1 MSGAASGDLPTGL
14 PDDLGE
20 ALHRLAGAGSLLV
33 ALDFDGVVAPIV
45 EKAGAARALP
55 ASAEAVEA
63 LARAD
68 RVAVALVS
76 GRSMASLRE
85 VSGPPAGA
93 LLVASH
99 GAEGDGVPTDLTPE
113 QASLLERLVGEVT
126 AVVEAHPGTEVEHKP
141 AGVVLHTRRAPRDAA
156 AASARAVLDGPA
168 RRDGVKAL
176 EGKEVV
182 ELSVVDADKGRALV
196 ALRDRLAGSSGARP
210 AVLFVGDDV
219 TDENGFRALEPG
231 AGDVGVKVGDGAT
244 AAGFRVGTPE
254 DVTALLQRLLADV
267 LTSRG

>member
-1 MSGAASGDLPTGL
+1 MSGAGEGSPPTGL
-14 PDDLGE
+14 PADLAQ
-20 ALHRLAGAGSLLV
+20 ALQQLAAAPSLLV

-45 EKAGAARALP
+45 EQAGAARALP

-76 GRSMASLRE
+76 GRSMASLRQ

-99 GAEGDGVPTDLTPE
+99 GAEGDGVPTDLSPE
-113 QASLLERLVGEVT
+113 QSSLLERLVAEVT
-126 AVVEAHPGTEVEHKP
+126 AVVEAHPGTEAEHKP

-156 AASARAVLDGPA
+156 AASARAVLEGAA
-168 RRDGVKAL
+168 RWDGVKAL

-196 ALRDRLAGSSGARP
+196 ALRDRLTDETGTRP
-210 AVLFVGDDV
+210 AVLFAGDDV
-219 TDENGFRALEPG
+219 TDENGFRVLDPG
-231 AGDVGVKVGDGAT
+231 AGDVGVKVGDGTT
-244 AAGFRVGTPE
+244 AAAFRVGAPE
-254 DVTALLQRLLADV
+254 DVTALLERLLADV
-267 LTSRG
+267 LTTRR